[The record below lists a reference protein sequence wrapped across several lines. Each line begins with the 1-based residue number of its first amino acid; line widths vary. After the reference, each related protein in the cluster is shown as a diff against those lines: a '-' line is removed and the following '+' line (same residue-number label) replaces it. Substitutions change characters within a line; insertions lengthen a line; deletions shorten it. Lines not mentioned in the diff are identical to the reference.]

1 MDDKGR
7 HRDGDQVTM
16 TRTTT
21 TKDELHQAIQAGLH
35 RRTTERRATSVRYD
49 PERYAI
55 EIELTGGAAIRI
67 PRSTIEE
74 LSPVPPAELI
84 HLRIT
89 PAGSGIKL
97 DRFDIAIGVH
107 GLLASLV
114 TTAEMASTLGK
125 RGGAVRSDAK
135 RETARTNGAKG
146 GRPRKV
152 SRVA

>member
-1 MDDKGR
+1 
-7 HRDGDQVTM
+7 M
-16 TRTTT
+16 THTTT
-21 TKDELHQAIQAGLH
+21 TEDELHQAIQAGLN
-35 RRTTERRATSVRYD
+35 RRTTERRATNVRYD
-49 PERYAI
+49 PERDAI

-67 PRSTIEE
+67 PRHTIEE

-89 PAGSGIKL
+89 PAGYGIKL

-114 TTAEMASTLGK
+114 TPAEMASTLGK

-135 RETARTNGAKG
+135 RESARANGAKG
-146 GRPRKV
+146 GRPRKM